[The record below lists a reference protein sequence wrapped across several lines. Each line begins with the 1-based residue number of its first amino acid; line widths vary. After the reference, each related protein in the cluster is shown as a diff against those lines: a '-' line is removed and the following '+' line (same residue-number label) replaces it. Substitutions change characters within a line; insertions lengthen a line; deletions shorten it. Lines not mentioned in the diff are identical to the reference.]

1 MLFRKANCPS
11 THACQEGKSQLGE
24 WKMNVRAQSYVFSL
38 LRFTVSAQYFLVRIC
53 SVIFAIR
60 FSVPA
65 AATSKQSK
73 MRVKKTRT
81 DQLIESLQGV
91 GELTDDSVIAIVAE
105 IAYKMVF
112 DSFDGDPLAYGK
124 HSFCRFA
131 NQKSNSLA
139 EYDAYL
145 AYAKTDAFKKFE
157 QLGIIDD
164 VTNFTESYLNV
175 ATIGSYPE
183 YTAAF
188 DAILDM
194 VADTVDTYKLV
205 GLEMLHSDRIIP
217 SCFKFKTSLQCTE
230 AIHLVVGKFS
240 CLF

>member
-1 MLFRKANCPS
+1 
-11 THACQEGKSQLGE
+11 
-24 WKMNVRAQSYVFSL
+24 
-38 LRFTVSAQYFLVRIC
+38 
-53 SVIFAIR
+53 
-60 FSVPA
+60 
-65 AATSKQSK
+65 

-81 DQLIESLQGV
+81 VQLIESLQSV
-91 GELTDDSVIAIVAE
+91 GELTDDSVIAVVAE

-112 DSFDGDPLAYGK
+112 DSFDGDPSAYGK

-139 EYDAYL
+139 EYDSYL

-157 QLGIIDD
+157 QLGTIDD
-164 VTNFTESYLNV
+164 ATTFTESYLNV
-175 ATIGSYPE
+175 ARIGAPPE

-188 DAILDM
+188 DAMLDM

-205 GLEMLHSDRIIP
+205 GMEMLDSDRIIP

-230 AIHLVVGKFS
+230 AIHLVVGKFRS
-240 CLF
+240 SFGRDSFHRWFTPFSLF